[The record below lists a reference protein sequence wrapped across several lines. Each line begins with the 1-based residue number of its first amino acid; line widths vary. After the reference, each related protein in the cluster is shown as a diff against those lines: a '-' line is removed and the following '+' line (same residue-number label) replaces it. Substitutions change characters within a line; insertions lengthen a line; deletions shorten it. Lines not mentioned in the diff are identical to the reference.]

1 MGKTSL
7 LQTLDMQAPQ
17 DVVSLCINLQRASA
31 GDPARLGPQRF
42 QRVLLYTA
50 RRQRKLDLSG
60 AKGARDVVEL
70 VEMLAWTAEN
80 CDLTL
85 WLLWDETELLAD
97 LPQGTLMGLRAV
109 LQDHTLPLRTVLAA
123 SKGLGGLNDRAREWQ
138 VSPFLFGFATRFI
151 PPLSQEA
158 AQALI
163 TQKAHPAGEVTV
175 SHEALTTLLNW
186 CGGHPYLLQ
195 ALCLRLYEPETR
207 RLRHPTARDL
217 DRVIQEEQLGD
228 VFQQD
233 YDNLSPSERVI
244 LHSLTQG
251 EMTEDDLLA
260 CLDLPQEGVHN
271 LVVGLTSVGLAKKVN
286 GSYQIGNALL
296 ERWLRSGLAE
306 TRTTRLSDQA
316 SVEIAERTVNQKDP
330 NPSAQFE
337 HGYAL
342 LIGVGA
348 DLPVTVDDAQ
358 GLGNILTS
366 PQRCAYPK
374 SHVKVLTEE
383 AATRQGIL
391 DGLDWLK
398 KQTERGSEATAVV
411 YFSGH
416 GGYMPG
422 YHLVPFGYEPP
433 DLEGTAISG
442 AEFTAALRAI
452 EAKKLLI
459 LLDCCHAGGM
469 ATAKAKEFTKAPV
482 PPELRDV
489 LTAGSGRVLIASS
502 RRDEVS
508 YTGTPYSVFTQALR
522 EALAGHG
529 AATQDGYATVADVAM
544 YVGRVVPN
552 RTQDRQHPILDLSA
566 ADNFAVAYYAGGA
579 KTPRPLEDAQ
589 GYPLPIQAVD
599 VDLIEGYQKVL
610 KTLQMRLL
618 EVEARMAHFYDEAA
632 IPLDLERIKK
642 GLLRRIKE
650 KEAEIEARAQKSGWT
665 KPATQ
670 PTGPTL
676 EDVYSRLDQLGRQ
689 LGQQLDDLKR
699 GQRAIYRHL
708 PPERQEDLELILQE
722 IRLGHVA
729 RADLARTLDAIRRAL
744 KYNLRMQEDLDA
756 DLRQGLEEIE
766 KALNRDLS
774 LQQQTE
780 LSLPIIPLLLNYK
793 VSFSGDVDLEAV
805 WQELMAR
812 IH

>member
-7 LQTLDMQAPQ
+7 LQTLEMQAPQ
-17 DVVSLCINLQRASA
+17 NVVPLCINLQRASA
-31 GDPARLGPQRF
+31 GDPARLDPQRF

-50 RRQRKLDLSG
+50 RRQQKLDLSE
-60 AKGARDVVEL
+60 AREARDIVEQ
-70 VEMLAWTAEN
+70 VEMLAWAAEN
-80 CDLTL
+80 RNLTL
-85 WLLWDETELLAD
+85 WLLWDETELLTD
-97 LPQGTLMGLRAV
+97 LPQGMLMGLRAV
-109 LQDHTLPLRTVLAA
+109 LQDHTLPMRTVLAA

-163 TQKAHPAGEVTV
+163 MQTAHPVGEVSVYKKT
-175 SHEALTTLLNW
+175 LTTLLNW

-207 RLRHPTARDL
+207 RLRHPTPRDL
-217 DRVIQEEQLGD
+217 DRVMQEEQLGD

-271 LVVGLTSVGLAKKVN
+271 LVVGLTCVGLAKKVN
-286 GSYQIGNALL
+286 GGCQIGNALL
-296 ERWLRSGLAE
+296 ERWLRSGLAQ

-316 SVEIAERTVNQKDP
+316 SVEIAERTVNQKAHDS
-330 NPSAQFE
+330 SAQQFE

-348 DLPVTVDDAQ
+348 DLPVTVDDAH
-358 GLGNILTS
+358 GLGSILTS
-366 PQRCAYPK
+366 PQRCAYLD
-374 SHVKVLTEE
+374 SHVKTLTEE
-383 AATRQGIL
+383 VATRPSIL
-391 DGLDWLK
+391 EGLNWLR
-398 KQTERGSEATAVV
+398 QQVERDPEATAIV

-422 YHLVPFGYEPP
+422 YHLVPFGYDPT

-469 ATAKAKEFTKAPV
+469 TAAKAKEFTKAPV

-529 AATQDGYATVADVAM
+529 AAMQDGYATVADVAM

-589 GYPLPIQAVD
+589 SYLLPIQAVD
-599 VDLIEGYQKVL
+599 VDLVGGYQNVL

-618 EVEARMAHFYDEAA
+618 EVEARMAQFYDAAA
-632 IPLDLERIKK
+632 IPLDLERTKK
-642 GLLRRIKE
+642 ELLKRIKE
-650 KEAEIEARAQKSGWT
+650 KEAEIEVRAQTSGWT
-665 KPATQ
+665 
-670 PTGPTL
+670 
-676 EDVYSRLDQLGRQ
+676 R
-689 LGQQLDDLKR
+689 
-699 GQRAIYRHL
+699 
-708 PPERQEDLELILQE
+708 PEN
-722 IRLGHVA
+722 
-729 RADLARTLDAIRRAL
+729 RR
-744 KYNLRMQEDLDA
+744 M
-756 DLRQGLEEIE
+756 
-766 KALNRDLS
+766 
-774 LQQQTE
+774 
-780 LSLPIIPLLLNYK
+780 
-793 VSFSGDVDLEAV
+793 
-805 WQELMAR
+805 
-812 IH
+812 